1 MRFVSARLS
10 ERGGRKVNEDACA
23 SRASNGLESWVL
35 ADGLGGHTGGEVA
48 SRLCVEEILGS
59 FGREPLL
66 SAEALKRHVA
76 AAQAALAA
84 RQGASE
90 DLADMRST
98 VVVLIAGL
106 DAALWAHV
114 GDSRLYHLRGG
125 RIIAQTQDHSVP
137 QMLAAAGDLPV
148 DRIRHH
154 PDRNRLLRSLGQP
167 GEVQAAIESRPV
179 PLRAGDAFLL
189 CTDGFWE
196 HVREKEM
203 EIDFAKSASPDEW
216 LTLMQARLKRRM
228 SPDGDNFSAVG
239 IFVDASENRMSSK
252 P

>member
-23 SRASNGLESWVL
+23 SQASNGLECWVL

-48 SRLCVEEILGS
+48 SRLCVEEILGA

-66 SAEALKRHVA
+66 SAEALNRHIA
-76 AAQAALAA
+76 AAQSALAA

-90 DLADMRST
+90 DLAEMRST
-98 VVVLIAGL
+98 VVVLV
-106 DAALWAHV
+106 AALWAHV

-148 DRIRHH
+148 DLIRHH

-167 GEVQAAIESRPV
+167 GEVKAAIESRPA
-179 PLRAGDAFLL
+179 PLRPGDAFLL

-196 HVREKEM
+196 LVSETEM
-203 EIDFAKSASPDEW
+203 EIDFAKSAHPHAW
-216 LTLMQARLKRRM
+216 LTLMQERLKKRIA
-228 SPDGDNFSAVG
+228 PDGDNYSALG
-239 IFVDASENRMSSK
+239 IFVDGR
-252 P
+252 